1 MLHVEKDGTA
11 NRRKAEVVMRF
22 PMIVYK
28 SEGSGYGGLL
38 PDFPGCYPMGETLD
52 ALTADVQGAV
62 ETWME
67 GEDAAIF
74 PVPSSLE
81 AVQASTDAVGR
92 VLVLVDVN
100 TAFLESATERVN
112 ITVPRYALAAI
123 DKIAKAQGLSRS
135 AYMVRSSLASQ
146 A

>member
-1 MLHVEKDGTA
+1 
-11 NRRKAEVVMRF
+11 MRF

-52 ALTADVQGAV
+52 ALAADAQDAV
-62 ETWME
+62 ETWMD
-67 GEDAAIF
+67 GEDPAIF

-81 AVQASTDAVGR
+81 AVQASPDAQGR
-92 VLVLVDVN
+92 ALVLVDIN
-100 TAFLESATERVN
+100 TAFLESVAERVN

-123 DKIAKAQGLSRS
+123 DKLAKAQGLSRS
-135 AYMVRSSLASQ
+135 AYMVRSALGSPV
-146 A
+146 

>member
-1 MLHVEKDGTA
+1 
-11 NRRKAEVVMRF
+11 MRF

>member
-1 MLHVEKDGTA
+1 
-11 NRRKAEVVMRF
+11 MRF

-52 ALTADVQGAV
+52 ALLADVQDAV

-67 GEDAAIF
+67 EEDPAIF

-81 AVQASTDAVGR
+81 TVQASEDAQGR
-92 VLVLVDVN
+92 TLALVDIN
-100 TAFLESATERVN
+100 TAFLETVTERVN
-112 ITVPRYALAAI
+112 ITVPRYALANI
-123 DKIAKAQGLSRS
+123 DKRAKAQGLSRS
-135 AYMVRSSLASQ
+135 AYMVRSALV
-146 A
+146 

>member
-1 MLHVEKDGTA
+1 
-11 NRRKAEVVMRF
+11 MRF

-52 ALTADVQGAV
+52 ALMIEVQDAL

-67 GEDAAIF
+67 GEDPAIF
-74 PVPSSLE
+74 PVPSSME
-81 AVQASTDAVGR
+81 AVQASPDACGR

-100 TAFLESATERVN
+100 TSFLESVTERVN

-123 DKIAKAQGLSRS
+123 DKLAKAQGLSRS
-135 AYMVRSSLASQ
+135 AYMVRSALMPQ

>member
-1 MLHVEKDGTA
+1 
-11 NRRKAEVVMRF
+11 MRF

-52 ALTADVQGAV
+52 AIAADVQGAV

-67 GEDAAIF
+67 GEDPAIF

-81 AVQASTDAVGR
+81 AVQASPEAKGR
-92 VLVLVDVN
+92 ALILVEVD
-100 TAFLESATERVN
+100 TAFLESVSERVN
-112 ITVPRYALAAI
+112 ITVPRYALAVI
-123 DKIAKAQGLSRS
+123 DRVAKAQGLSRS
-135 AYMVRSSLASQ
+135 AYMVRSALASQ

>member
-1 MLHVEKDGTA
+1 
-11 NRRKAEVVMRF
+11 MRF

-52 ALTADVQGAV
+52 ELAADVQDAV

-67 GEDAAIF
+67 GEDPAIF
-74 PVPSSLE
+74 PVPDSLE
-81 AVQASTDAVGR
+81 AVQASDAAAGR
-92 VLVLVDVN
+92 VLVLVDVD
-100 TAFLESATERVN
+100 TAFLESVSERVN

-123 DKIAKAQGLSRS
+123 DRLAKAQGLSRS
-135 AYMVRSSLASQ
+135 AYMVRSALAAQ
-146 A
+146 T